1 MKKNIVIAALFAFIG
16 IVNISAQNTARAVQ
30 ILDNIIGL
38 SKTNAVKTGFV
49 LSSKSNGA
57 NSLVM
62 NGTFLMKGNKFVLK
76 SNQMDVYFDGKTQ
89 WAYQKKVNEIDITNP
104 TEKEL
109 SQTNP
114 MAILSTFKNKSTV
127 SLVKSSGSTNIIQLI
142 PKVGNSDIKKIIVTV
157 NKSNN
162 YPLSIQLTDK
172 KGTVSTLSLSR
183 FQTNVKVSDNAFVL
197 NEKSYKDAEINDLR

>member
-142 PKVGNSDIKKIIVTV
+142 SKVGNSDIKKIIVTV

-183 FQTNVKVSDNAFVL
+183 FQTNVKVSDSAFVL

>member
-183 FQTNVKVSDNAFVL
+183 FQTNVKVSDSAFVL